1 MTWGLH
7 LRVSYMKS
15 QAPNSK
21 FQTNSKLQSQ
31 MTKTVLFRILNLG
44 NLKLFVIWCLT
55 GEGDM
60 KKSEEERE
68 LGVKEETPQEV
79 EDYLDLRPRKL
90 SEYIGQKQVVETLE
104 IAIQAAKKRGEPL
117 DHVLFHSP
125 PGLGKTTLAHI
136 IATELGVRI
145 ITSSGPAIEKGGDL
159 ISILTHLERGDV
171 LFIDE
176 VHRLPKVVEEFLYPA
191 MEDFCI
197 DFIFDKGA
205 HARSHRYRL
214 ERFTL
219 VGATTRAGLLSA
231 PLRERFGMLRNLD
244 FYSVEELCKVVRRSA
259 ALLKIP
265 IDEEGTEEIAKRS
278 RGTPRISNRLLKRV
292 RDFAEIRGQGKIDK
306 AIADEA
312 LLLEGVDEI
321 GLTSLD
327 RRFLETI
334 IRYYKGGPVGLEAIA
349 ATLQEEADT
358 LVDMIEP
365 FLLKIGFVARMQN
378 GRRATELAYQHFG
391 IPYSDSGRQLSLPTR
406 KKH

>member
-1 MTWGLH
+1 MTE
-7 LRVSYMKS
+7 
-15 QAPNSK
+15 
-21 FQTNSKLQSQ
+21 TI
-31 MTKTVLFRILNLG
+31 LFGILNFG
-44 NLKLFVIWCLT
+44 NLKLSGIWCFCR
-55 GEGDM
+55 EVDM

-68 LGVKEETPQEV
+68 SEIEEGTPQET

-244 FYSVEELCKVVRRSA
+244 FYSVEELSKVVRRSA
-259 ALLKIP
+259 ALLGVP
-265 IDEEGTEEIAKRS
+265 IDEGGTEEIAKRS

-334 IRYYKGGPVGLEAIA
+334 IRYYRGGPVGLEAIA
-349 ATLQEEADT
+349 ATLQEETDT

-378 GRRATELAYQHFG
+378 GRKATELAYQHFG
-391 IPYSDSGRQLSLPTR
+391 IPYSESGRQLSLPTR

>member
-1 MTWGLH
+1 MT
-7 LRVSYMKS
+7 KS
-15 QAPNSK
+15 QEEKEVDPK
-21 FQTNSKLQSQ
+21 QSDQ
-31 MTKTVLFRILNLG
+31 
-44 NLKLFVIWCLT
+44 
-55 GEGDM
+55 E
-60 KKSEEERE
+60 S
-68 LGVKEETPQEV
+68 PPEV
-79 EDYLDLRPRKL
+79 EDFLDLRPRQL
-90 SEYIGQKQVVETLE
+90 SEYIGQGQVVETLE

-117 DHVLFHSP
+117 DHILFHSP

-136 IATELGVRI
+136 IATEMGVRI

-176 VHRLPKVVEEFLYPA
+176 VHRLPKIVEEFLYPA

-231 PLRERFGMLRNLD
+231 PLRERFGILRNLD
-244 FYSVEELCKVVRRSA
+244 FYSLEELSRVVRRSA
-259 ALLKIP
+259 ALLGVP

-292 RDFAEIRGQGKIDK
+292 RDFAEVRGQGKIDRE
-306 AIADEA
+306 IADEA
-312 LLLEGVDEI
+312 LRLEGVDEI
-321 GLTSLD
+321 GLTGLD

-349 ATLQEEADT
+349 ATLQEESDT

-378 GRRATELAYQHFG
+378 GRKATELAYQHFG
-391 IPYSDSGRQLSLPTR
+391 IPYSESGKQLSLPTH

>member
-1 MTWGLH
+1 
-7 LRVSYMKS
+7 MK
-15 QAPNSK
+15 
-21 FQTNSKLQSQ
+21 
-31 MTKTVLFRILNLG
+31 
-44 NLKLFVIWCLT
+44 
-55 GEGDM
+55 E
-60 KKSEEERE
+60 SEEEKK
-68 LGVKEETPQEV
+68 LGVEEEAPPEA
-79 EDYLDLRPRKL
+79 EDFLDLRPRKL
-90 SEYIGQKQVVETLE
+90 SEYIGQGQVVETLE
-104 IAIQAAKKRGEPL
+104 IAIQAARKRGEPL

-136 IATELGVRI
+136 IATEMEVRLV
-145 ITSSGPAIEKGGDL
+145 TSSGPALEKGGDL

-244 FYSVEELCKVVRRSA
+244 FYSVEELSRVVRRSA
-259 ALLKIP
+259 ALLGVP

-292 RDFAEIRGQGKIDK
+292 RDYAEIRGQGKIDRET
-306 AIADEA
+306 ADEG
-312 LLLEGVDEI
+312 LRLEGVDEI

-349 ATLQEEADT
+349 ATLQEESDT

-391 IPYSDSGRQLSLPTR
+391 IPYSESGKQLSLPTH

>member
-1 MTWGLH
+1 MT
-7 LRVSYMKS
+7 
-15 QAPNSK
+15 
-21 FQTNSKLQSQ
+21 
-31 MTKTVLFRILNLG
+31 
-44 NLKLFVIWCLT
+44 
-55 GEGDM
+55 
-60 KKSEEERE
+60 EEERE
-68 LGVKEETPQEV
+68 PDQETREI
-79 EDYLDLRPRKL
+79 ENYLDLRPKRL
-90 SEYIGQKQVVETLE
+90 LEYIGQGQVVETLE
-104 IAIQAAKKRGEPL
+104 IAIEAAKKRGEPL
-117 DHVLFHSP
+117 DHILFHSP

-136 IATELGVRI
+136 IATEMGGRI

-159 ISILTHLERGDV
+159 ISILTHLEKGDV
-171 LFIDE
+171 FFIDE
-176 VHRLPKVVEEFLYPA
+176 IHRLPKIVEEFLYPA

-231 PLRERFGMLRNLD
+231 PLRERFGILRNLE
-244 FYSVEELCKVVRRSA
+244 FYSLEELCRVVKRSA
-259 ALLKIP
+259 ALLGVP
-265 IDEEGTEEIAKRS
+265 IDREGTEEIAKRS

-292 RDFAEIRGQGKIDK
+292 RDYAEIRGEGKITREITDG
-306 AIADEA
+306 A
-312 LLLEGVDEI
+312 LRLEGVDEM

-349 ATLQEEADT
+349 ATLQEESDT

-378 GRRATELAYQHFG
+378 GRKATELAYEHFG
-391 IPYSDSGRQLSLPTR
+391 IPYHESGRQLSLPTR

>member
-1 MTWGLH
+1 ME
-7 LRVSYMKS
+7 
-15 QAPNSK
+15 K
-21 FQTNSKLQSQ
+21 F
-31 MTKTVLFRILNLG
+31 
-44 NLKLFVIWCLT
+44 
-55 GEGDM
+55 
-60 KKSEEERE
+60 EEE
-68 LGVKEETPQEV
+68 KETSSKPKGEEDHP

-104 IAIQAAKKRGEPL
+104 IAIQAAKRRGEPL
-117 DHVLFHSP
+117 DHILFHSP

-136 IATELGVRI
+136 IATEMGVRI
-145 ITSSGPAIEKGGDL
+145 VTTSGPAIEKGGDL

-231 PLRERFGMLRNLD
+231 PLRERFGILRNLD
-244 FYSVEELCKVVRRSA
+244 FYSLEDLCRVVKRSA
-259 ALLKIP
+259 ALLGIP
-265 IDEEGTEEIAKRS
+265 IDQEGTEEIAKRS
-278 RGTPRISNRLLKRV
+278 RGTPRIANRLLKRV
-292 RDFAEIRGQGKIDK
+292 RDFAEIRGQGKINK

-312 LLLEGVDEI
+312 LKLEGVDEI
-321 GLTSLD
+321 GLTGLD

-334 IRYYKGGPVGLEAIA
+334 IRYYRGGPVGLEAIA
-349 ATLQEEADT
+349 ATLQEETDT

-378 GRRATELAYQHFG
+378 GRKATELAYQHFG
-391 IPYSDSGRQLSLPTR
+391 IPYAENGRQLSLPTR

>member
-1 MTWGLH
+1 
-7 LRVSYMKS
+7 MKEAET
-15 QAPNSK
+15 QEEKMEQP
-21 FQTNSKLQSQ
+21 
-31 MTKTVLFRILNLG
+31 
-44 NLKLFVIWCLT
+44 
-55 GEGDM
+55 
-60 KKSEEERE
+60 EERI
-68 LGVKEETPQEV
+68 EE
-79 EDYLDLRPRKL
+79 YLDLRPQRL
-90 SEYIGQKQVVETLE
+90 SEYIGQKQVVETLD
-104 IAIQAAKKRGEPL
+104 IAIQAANKRGEPL
-117 DHVLFHSP
+117 DHILFHSP

-136 IATELGVRI
+136 IANEMGVHI
-145 ITSSGPAIEKGGDL
+145 VTSSGPAIEKGGDL

-231 PLRERFGMLRNLD
+231 PLRERFGILRTLD
-244 FYSVEELCKVVRRSA
+244 FYSFEELCQVIKRSA
-259 ALLKIP
+259 AILGVP
-265 IDEEGTEEIAKRS
+265 IDGSGTDEIAKRS
-278 RGTPRISNRLLKRV
+278 RGTPRIANRLLKRV
-292 RDFAEIRGQGKIDK
+292 RDYADIRGQGKIDQK
-306 AIADEA
+306 TADEA

-327 RRFLETI
+327 RRFLETV
-334 IRYYKGGPVGLEAIA
+334 IRYYRGGPVGLEAIA
-349 ATLQEEADT
+349 ATLQEETDT

-365 FLLKIGFVARMQN
+365 FLLKIGYIARMQN

-391 IPYSDSGRQLSLPTR
+391 LPYSESGRQLSLPTH
-406 KKH
+406 KKRS